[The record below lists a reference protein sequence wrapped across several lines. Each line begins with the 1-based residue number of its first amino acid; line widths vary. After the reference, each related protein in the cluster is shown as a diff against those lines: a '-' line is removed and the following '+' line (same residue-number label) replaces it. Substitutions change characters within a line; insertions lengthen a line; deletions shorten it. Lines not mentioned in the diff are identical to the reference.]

1 MLGDAAGQ
9 RIEPGKEC
17 GGIVRANLPLT
28 VSEQACIHGVWGWV
42 LFKLL
47 TRTSIP
53 LANTSANLS
62 FISLS
67 SSPRFFH
74 NSRCPSE
81 SMASQH
87 PIVAGS
93 VKFPKPA
100 DQAFQYGTAGV
111 SQSAL
116 TIDTGRLSV
125 LRSVSHE
132 CVSSTTRIS

>member
-1 MLGDAAGQ
+1 MRGNRPCQ
-9 RIEPGKEC
+9 SP
-17 GGIVRANLPLT
+17 ANP
-28 VSEQACIHGVWGWV
+28 I
-42 LFKLL
+42 
-47 TRTSIP
+47 RTSVHP
-53 LANTSANLS
+53 RSVGVAAFQASHQNVNSVGNYLTSANLS

-67 SSPRFFH
+67 SSPPFFH

-93 VKFPKPA
+93 VRFTKPA

-132 CVSSTTRIS
+132 SVSSTTRIS